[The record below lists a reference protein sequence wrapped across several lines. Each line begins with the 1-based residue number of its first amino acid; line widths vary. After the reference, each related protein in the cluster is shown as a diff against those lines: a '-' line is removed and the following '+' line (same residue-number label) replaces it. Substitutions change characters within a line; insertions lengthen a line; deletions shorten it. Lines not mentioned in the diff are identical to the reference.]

1 MAFLRLLFS
10 TDVLVRGFVEFVVAD
25 FVAAVDDVD
34 VDVGR
39 GLVVLEV
46 LLVLK

>member
-25 FVAAVDDVD
+25 FVAVVDAV
-34 VDVGR
+34 VGR
-39 GLVVLEV
+39 GLVVLDV
-46 LLVLK
+46 LLVL